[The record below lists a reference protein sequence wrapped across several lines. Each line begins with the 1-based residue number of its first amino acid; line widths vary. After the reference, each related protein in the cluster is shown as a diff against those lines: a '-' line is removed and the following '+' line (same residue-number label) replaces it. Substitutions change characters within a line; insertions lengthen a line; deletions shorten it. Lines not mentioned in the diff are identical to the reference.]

1 MRSLEFRTTL
11 PLLFLFFVGV
21 AGGSGGQWV
30 VLQRSIGVSAMH
42 MQLLHNDRVVV
53 FDRTDFGRSNLSLPS
68 GGGCRRDPHDRALR
82 LDCTAHSAEYEV
94 ATNSFRPLTIS
105 TDTWCSSGTIAP
117 DGSLVQTGGFND
129 GERAVR
135 TFRPCLNRT
144 CDWVEVSQALAVRR
158 WYATNHIVPDGR
170 AIIVGGRRQFSY
182 EFYPKTH
189 PSDMTAV
196 VLPFLRETR
205 DAAENNLY
213 PFVHLNLD
221 GHLFIFANNRAI
233 LLDYTKNSVVR
244 TYPTMP
250 GGHPRNYPS
259 SGSSVLLPLEP
270 SPKEAEVL
278 ICGGAPAESYAR
290 SVLKQKPFLRA
301 LDTCG
306 RLKITDAAPSWT
318 METMPVP
325 RVMGDMVL
333 LPTGEV
339 LTINGAKSGTAGW
352 ELAGEP
358 ALTPVLYRPGSPPG
372 TRFNPQSPS
381 TTPRLYH
388 SAAVLLRDGRVLVG
402 GGNPHISYDFYGVEF
417 PTELSLEAFSPPY
430 LSAENLASR
439 PRVMVPVSSSP
450 IKLSYGE
457 RFILRF
463 TVAASLRRVRV
474 TMVAPAFA
482 THSFSMSQRLLVLE
496 TKVEKTE
503 GGAWHA
509 VAVAPASGV
518 VAPSGYYM
526 VYVVNGEVPSE
537 GVWCHI
543 HSDGA
548 DAA

>member
-1 MRSLEFRTTL
+1 MK
-11 PLLFLFFVGV
+11 
-21 AGGSGGQWV
+21 
-30 VLQRSIGVSAMH
+30 
-42 MQLLHNDRVVV
+42 NKK
-53 FDRTDFGRSNLSLPS
+53 
-68 GGGCRRDPHDRALR
+68 
-82 LDCTAHSAEYEV
+82 
-94 ATNSFRPLTIS
+94 
-105 TDTWCSSGTIAP
+105 
-117 DGSLVQTGGFND
+117 
-129 GERAVR
+129 
-135 TFRPCLNRT
+135 
-144 CDWVEVSQALAVRR
+144 ALAVRR
-158 WYATNHIVPDGR
+158 WYATNHILPDGR

-189 PSDMTAV
+189 PSDMTAIV
-196 VLPFLRETR
+196 FPFLRETR
-205 DAAENNLY
+205 DAGAENNLY

-221 GHLFIFANNRAI
+221 GHVFIFANSRAI
-233 LLDYTKNSVVR
+233 LLDYTKNFVVR
-244 TYPTMP
+244 TYPIMP
-250 GGHPRNYPS
+250 GAHPRNYPS

-270 SPKEAEVL
+270 SPTGAEVL

-290 SVLKQKPFLRA
+290 SMKKQKPFLRA

-339 LTINGAKSGTAGW
+339 LIINGAKSGTAGW
-352 ELAGEP
+352 ERAGEP
-358 ALTPVLYRPGSPPG
+358 ALTPVLYRPGSPAG
-372 TRFNPQSPS
+372 TRFNSQCPS

-388 SAAVLLRDGRVLVG
+388 SASVLLRDGRVLVG
-402 GGNPHISYDFYGVEF
+402 GGNPHRSYDFYGVEF

-430 LSAENLASR
+430 LSSNLASR
-439 PRVMVPVSSSP
+439 PRLMVPVSSSP

-463 TVAASLRRVRV
+463 TVAAALRRVRV

-496 TKVEKTE
+496 TKVKKTE
-503 GGAWHA
+503 AGAWHA

-537 GVWCHI
+537 GAWCHI
-543 HSDGA
+543 QNDG